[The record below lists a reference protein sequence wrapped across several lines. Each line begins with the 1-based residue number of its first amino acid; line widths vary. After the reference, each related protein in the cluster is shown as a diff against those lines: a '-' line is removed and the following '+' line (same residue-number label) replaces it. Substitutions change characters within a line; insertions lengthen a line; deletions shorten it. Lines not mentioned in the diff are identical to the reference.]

1 MLQLLAQNTN
11 DGGSVAWVIIGAALS
26 VAWILFLLIGF
37 WRVFTKLGLP
47 GWMGLVPFL
56 NIYMLYKARG
66 QHAPFLWLIL
76 SLIPCVQIIALW
88 VLASDTAELFGK
100 GILWKVLLFF
110 FPGFAHLVLGYG
122 YSQADRSALAPGVG
136 LNG

>member
-11 DGGSVAWVIIGAALS
+11 DAGSAAGAIIGVVLSLAWVL
-26 VAWILFLLIGF
+26 ILLVGF

-66 QHAPFLWLIL
+66 QHAPLLWLIL
-76 SLIPCVQIIALW
+76 NLIPCVNIIALW